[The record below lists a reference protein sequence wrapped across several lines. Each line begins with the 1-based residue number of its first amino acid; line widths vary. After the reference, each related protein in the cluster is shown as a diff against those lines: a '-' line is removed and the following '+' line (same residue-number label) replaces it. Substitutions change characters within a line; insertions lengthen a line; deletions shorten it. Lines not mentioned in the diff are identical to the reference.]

1 MKVPRLTR
9 SIFLDQFLL
18 MQGVGVLI
26 GLAFPK
32 FLVLYGFEAESVL
45 TLEFYLVC
53 QVAGQVVGL
62 ISFLLVSTVIRP
74 HLKLLA
80 NRMQDIAEGLQ
91 KKTFSEHAVQCDD
104 DLCQIRV
111 DSRDEIGVTAKAY
124 NRMLT
129 SLLQAHEVE
138 RVFNRFTQVM
148 SENLQLEKLAD
159 ETLDLLLRSTHVE
172 AGAVVVVQ
180 NGALEVVSSYGILEA
195 ESLAAH
201 DRVSKVIHDGQEERV
216 SMPKGIALD
225 GVLTQ
230 FTPSEVFIKPIEF
243 KGSTLGVLVAAT
255 GAELADQR
263 TEQLLEI
270 FSRSIGLAMNNAM
283 IHSKFQKLA
292 AVDSLTGIY
301 NRRFG
306 MDRLREDFT
315 RSIRDQSSLSLAM
328 IDIDHFKPIND
339 TYGHL
344 VGDRAI
350 KMIAAII
357 KNCLRE
363 GDIVVRYGG
372 EEFMVLM
379 HGASSRNAMN
389 VCERMRHQVK
399 DAFFKEGT
407 QQIQLTV
414 SVGLVSYPEQPAADE
429 MGLIDMADQAL
440 YTAKDAGRNQV
451 VAFAKAQAAISEV

>member
-9 SIFLDQFLL
+9 SIFLDQFLW

-32 FLVLYGFEAESVL
+32 FLVLYGFEATSVL

-80 NRMQDIAEGLQ
+80 TRMHAISEGLQ
-91 KKTFSEHAVQCDD
+91 QRSFFEQSVQCDD
-104 DLCQIRV
+104 GVCQIQV
-111 DSRDEIGVTAKAY
+111 DSQDEIGVSARAY
-124 NRMLT
+124 NRMLA

-138 RVFNRFTQVM
+138 RVFNRFTRVM
-148 SENLQLEKLAD
+148 SENLQMETLAD
-159 ETLDLLLRSTHVE
+159 ETLNLLLQSTHVE
-172 AGAVVVVQ
+172 AGAVIVVSHGQ
-180 NGALEVVSSYGILEA
+180 LKVVSSHGILEA
-195 ESLAAH
+195 GQLAEH
-201 DRVSKVIHDGQEERV
+201 DRVIKVVEDGQQARV
-216 SMPKGIALD
+216 SMPRGIALD

-243 KGSTLGVLVAAT
+243 KGATLGVLVAAT
-255 GAELADQR
+255 GAELADER

-292 AVDSLTGIY
+292 AIDSLTGIY

-306 MDRLREDFT
+306 MDRLREDFS
-315 RSIRDQSSLSLAM
+315 RSVRDQSSLSLAM

-344 VGDRAI
+344 IGDKAI
-350 KMIAAII
+350 RMIAGII

-379 HGASSRNAMN
+379 HGASSRNAQN
-389 VCERMRHQVK
+389 VCERIRHQVK

-414 SVGLVSYPEQPAADE
+414 SVGLVSYPEQPAGDE

-440 YTAKDAGRNQV
+440 YTAKDGGRNQV
-451 VAFAKAQAAISEV
+451 VTFAKAQQTIAED

>member
-18 MQGVGVLI
+18 MQGIGVLI

-32 FLVLYGFEAESVL
+32 FLVLYGFEAASVL

-80 NRMQDIAEGLQ
+80 NSMHDIAEGLE
-91 KKTFSEHAVQCDD
+91 KKTFSEQTVRCDE

-124 NRMLT
+124 NRMLA

-138 RVFNRFTQVM
+138 RVFNRFTRVM

-159 ETLDLLLRSTHVE
+159 ETLHLLLRSTHIE
-172 AGAVVVVQ
+172 AGAVVVVR

-195 ESLAAH
+195 EQLAEH
-201 DRVSKVIHDGQEERV
+201 DRISKVISDGQEEKVRLP
-216 SMPKGIALD
+216 SGIALD

-230 FTPSEVFIKPIEF
+230 FTPSEVFLKPIEF

-255 GAELADQR
+255 GAELADER

-270 FSRSIGLAMNNAM
+270 FSRSIGLAINNAM

-292 AVDSLTGIY
+292 AVDSLTNIY

-306 MDRLREDFT
+306 MDRLREDFA
-315 RSIRDQSSLSLAM
+315 RSVRDQTSLSLAM

-344 VGDRAI
+344 IGDKAI
-350 KMIAAII
+350 RMIAAII

-379 HGASSRNAMN
+379 HGASSRNALN
-389 VCERMRHQVK
+389 VCERIRHQVK

-414 SVGLVSYPEQPAADE
+414 SVGLVSYPEQPAGDE

-451 VAFAKAQAAISEV
+451 VTFAKAQQTIAED